1 VCVCF
6 FVVVFLFFLWIS
18 LIVYPWL
25 LWNCLCWPHW
35 PWTCNTF
42 VCSPEWWDY
51 RNALPY
57 LDNILKCNF
66 RKIMCTGVFAC
77 IHIWV
82 RVLDPL
88 ELELQTV
95 VSPRGYN
102 AEASFQLPITFSFFK
117 L

>member
-1 VCVCF
+1 
-6 FVVVFLFFLWIS
+6 
-18 LIVYPWL
+18 
-25 LWNCLCWPHW
+25 
-35 PWTCNTF
+35 
-42 VCSPEWWDY
+42 
-51 RNALPY
+51 
-57 LDNILKCNF
+57 
-66 RKIMCTGVFAC
+66 MCTGVFAC